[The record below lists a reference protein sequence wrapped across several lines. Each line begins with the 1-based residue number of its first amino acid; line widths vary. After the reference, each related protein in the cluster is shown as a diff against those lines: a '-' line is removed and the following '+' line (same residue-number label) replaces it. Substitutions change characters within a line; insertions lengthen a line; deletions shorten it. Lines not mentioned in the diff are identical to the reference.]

1 MSSIVQLS
9 FPASMILE
17 HALLPYH
24 SSEDASP
31 APSRLKFNWHVFKV
45 LKCIFELKCSTKFA
59 RFLASLSSFWWFTHQ
74 VFPPA
79 GPEFGRGGGSA
90 WQHMDPFILLL
101 VYPTAL
107 EEVSNAMTMYTSRI
121 VFDWSK
127 VLGEQSIPAHAPLSI
142 HEWGVHYCPPVF
154 GSFPQSTG
162 LSHRLIIIL
171 VGVSPSLVHIPGSS
185 PRDATVSSNVSG
197 GETSKVVECHCTLGA
212 KRFHS
217 GEQGA
222 MLGEMWWWVKMGKD
236 GQRWAKG
243 ESVKVV
249 RLMNPRLSIGFDR
262 VGVNERWDGV
272 KIENLESGL
281 E

>member
-1 MSSIVQLS
+1 MIYPTWEPSVRWCQMYRVQTADFMKLSESPQEWHWIMSSIVQLS

-107 EEVSNAMTMYTSRI
+107 EEVSNTMTMYTSRI
-121 VFDWSK
+121 VFYLSK
-127 VLGEQSIPAHAPLSI
+127 VLGEQSIPAHAPFSL
-142 HEWGVHYCPPVF
+142 HEWGVHQFWFLILASIQVF
-154 GSFPQSTG
+154 TCFYITFALHFP
-162 LSHRLIIIL
+162 
-171 VGVSPSLVHIPGSS
+171 
-185 PRDATVSSNVSG
+185 
-197 GETSKVVECHCTLGA
+197 
-212 KRFHS
+212 
-217 GEQGA
+217 
-222 MLGEMWWWVKMGKD
+222 
-236 GQRWAKG
+236 
-243 ESVKVV
+243 
-249 RLMNPRLSIGFDR
+249 
-262 VGVNERWDGV
+262 
-272 KIENLESGL
+272 
-281 E
+281 